1 MRVHPCPP
9 DVPARFP
16 QSAVPAMTRFRLLP
30 PLLVALFTIAT
41 PEMSA
46 AQQPDSAVTDTMFL
60 RARRLV
66 ADGNGAAG
74 RALADSLLS
83 AATPGTLRY
92 AEALFWRASVAPTA
106 AAAER
111 DYRML
116 SIEYPLSPR
125 AEDALLR
132 LAQLELARGDRALAL
147 KHLERLTLEHP
158 ASPARA
164 RASYWRSRVLFEDGN
179 VPRACAALADAR
191 THVPLGDVEL
201 RNQVEFQSRRC
212 LGVDTTVVAEVPRP
226 VTPATTPPPVASP
239 PRPATTTSPPAT
251 TTPPRPATATAPP
264 PATTTPP
271 RPAATTPPP
280 ATAATP
286 PAATTTPPATTTTPP
301 RTVAASLPFT
311 VQVAAF
317 PGRAQADQFRDRL
330 VARGYQARTVGA
342 GQVFR
347 VRVGRYATR
356 AAATAA
362 AQDLRAKKIASD
374 AFVTEAEAQ

>member
-1 MRVHPCPP
+1 
-9 DVPARFP
+9 
-16 QSAVPAMTRFRLLP
+16 MTRFRT
-30 PLLVALFTIAT
+30 PLLLLALAAALPVAGG
-41 PEMSA
+41 
-46 AQQPDSAVTDTMFL
+46 AQQADSAVTDTMFL

-132 LAQLELARGDRALAL
+132 LAQLELARGDRDLAL

-158 ASPARA
+158 ASASRA
-164 RASYWRSRVLFEDGN
+164 RASYWRSRVLFEGGN
-179 VPRACAALADAR
+179 VPRACAALADAQA
-191 THVPLGDVEL
+191 HVGVGDVEL

-226 VTPATTPPPVASP
+226 APPV
-239 PRPATTTSPPAT
+239 RE
-251 TTPPRPATATAPP
+251 TPV
-264 PATTTPP
+264 
-271 RPAATTPPP
+271 PAATTPPVTRP
-280 ATAATP
+280 ATPAPASTTPRPTTATPTRTAAT
-286 PAATTTPPATTTTPP
+286 
-301 RTVAASLPFT
+301 SLPYT

-317 PGRAQADQFRDRL
+317 PGRTQADQFRDRL
-330 VARGYQARTVGA
+330 VARGLEARTVPA

-356 AAATAA
+356 SAANTV
-362 AQDLRAKKIASD
+362 AQDLRARKIAGD
-374 AFVTEAEAQ
+374 AFVTEAEGQ

>member
-1 MRVHPCPP
+1 
-9 DVPARFP
+9 
-16 QSAVPAMTRFRLLP
+16 MTRLRLLP
-30 PLLVALFTIAT
+30 LLLATVAAAALPAT
-41 PEMSA
+41 AS
-46 AQQPDSAVTDTMFL
+46 AQQVDSAVTDTMFL

-158 ASPARA
+158 ASASRA
-164 RASYWRSRVLFEDGN
+164 RASYWRSRVLFEEGN

-191 THVPLGDVEL
+191 AHVALGDVEL

-212 LGVDTTVVAEVPRP
+212 LGVDTTVVVEAPRP
-226 VTPATTPPPVASP
+226 ATPAPGASQTAAAGAGTTTTSSVPSTTAQPVRETPAPAASTPATASP
-239 PRPATTTSPPAT
+239 PRPPAAG
-251 TTPPRPATATAPP
+251 PAL
-264 PATTTPP
+264 
-271 RPAATTPPP
+271 RPAAAP
-280 ATAATP
+280 
-286 PAATTTPPATTTTPP
+286 
-301 RTVAASLPFT
+301 LPFT

-330 VARGYQARTVGA
+330 IARGIQARTVGA

-356 AAATAA
+356 AAASTV
-362 AQDLRAKKIASD
+362 AQDLRARKIAGD

>member
-1 MRVHPCPP
+1 
-9 DVPARFP
+9 
-16 QSAVPAMTRFRLLP
+16 MTRFRHL
-30 PLLVALFTIAT
+30 PLLLAVTVTAAFPAT
-41 PEMSA
+41 GW
-46 AQQPDSAVTDTMFL
+46 AQKPDSTVTDSMFL

-74 RALADSLLS
+74 RALADSLLT

-132 LAQLELARGDRALAL
+132 LAQLELARGDRALAI

-158 ASPARA
+158 ASPSRA

-191 THVPLGDVEL
+191 AHVPLGDVEL

-212 LGVDTTVVAEVPRP
+212 LGVDTTAVAETTRP
-226 VTPATTPPPVASP
+226 VTPATVPVVPPRVTPGTSTTSSTTASAAVPPPTTQPV
-239 PRPATTTSPPAT
+239 RETPAPAT
-251 TTPPRPATATAPP
+251 TTPTVTHPVPA
-264 PATTTPP
+264 
-271 RPAATTPPP
+271 PAATTPAQASSTVP
-280 ATAATP
+280 ATRPVPA
-286 PAATTTPPATTTTPP
+286 PAATTPARTPTTTTPST
-301 RTVAASLPFT
+301 RTAAASLPFT

-317 PGRAQADQFRDRL
+317 PARAQADQFRDRL
-330 VARGYQARTVGA
+330 IARGIEARTVGA

-356 AAATAA
+356 TAASTA
-362 AQDLRAKKIASD
+362 AQDLRTRKIATD

>member
-1 MRVHPCPP
+1 
-9 DVPARFP
+9 
-16 QSAVPAMTRFRLLP
+16 MTRLRLLP
-30 PLLVALFTIAT
+30 SLLVVLLAVAIPA
-41 PEMSA
+41 MSE
-46 AQQPDSAVTDTMFL
+46 AQQTDSAVTDTMFL

-111 DYRML
+111 DYRMI

-226 VTPATTPPPVASP
+226 VTPATTPPPVTSP
-239 PRPATTTSPPAT
+239 PRPATTTPPPATPPRAAT
-251 TTPPRPATATAPP
+251 TTP
-264 PATTTPP
+264 
-271 RPAATTPPP
+271 
-280 ATAATP
+280 
-286 PAATTTPPATTTTPP
+286 PPATTTTPP

-330 VARGYQARTVGA
+330 IARGFQARTVGA

-356 AAATAA
+356 TAANVA

>member
-1 MRVHPCPP
+1 
-9 DVPARFP
+9 
-16 QSAVPAMTRFRLLP
+16 
-30 PLLVALFTIAT
+30 
-41 PEMSA
+41 
-46 AQQPDSAVTDTMFL
+46 
-60 RARRLV
+60 
-66 ADGNGAAG
+66 
-74 RALADSLLS
+74 
-83 AATPGTLRY
+83 
-92 AEALFWRASVAPTA
+92 VAPTA

-158 ASPARA
+158 ASAARA

-191 THVPLGDVEL
+191 TRVALGDVEL

-212 LGVDTTVVAEVPRP
+212 LGVDTTVVAE
-226 VTPATTPPPVASP
+226 A
-239 PRPATTTSPPAT
+239 PRPATPVPTTVVPPV
-251 TTPPRPATATAPP
+251 TAPV
-264 PATTTPP
+264 
-271 RPAATTPPP
+271 
-280 ATAATP
+280 
-286 PAATTTPPATTTTPP
+286 TPPATMTPARTPATVPAPP
-301 RTVAASLPFT
+301 RAAASLPFT

-317 PGRAQADQFRDRL
+317 PGRVQADQFRDRL
-330 VARGYQARTVGA
+330 VERGIEARTVGA

-356 AAATAA
+356 AAANTV
-362 AQDLRAKKIASD
+362 AQDLRARKIAGD

>member
-1 MRVHPCPP
+1 
-9 DVPARFP
+9 
-16 QSAVPAMTRFRLLP
+16 MTRFRQI
-30 PLLVALFTIAT
+30 PLLLAVTVAAAFPAT
-41 PEMSA
+41 SD
-46 AQQPDSAVTDTMFL
+46 AQQQDSAVTDTMFL

-74 RALADSLLS
+74 RALADSLLA

-158 ASPARA
+158 ASAARA

-191 THVPLGDVEL
+191 THVTLGDVEL

-212 LGVDTTVVAEVPRP
+212 LGVDTTVVAEAPRPAAPVPPPPP
-226 VTPATTPPPVASP
+226 VTPSVT
-239 PRPATTTSPPAT
+239 PPAT
-251 TTPPRPATATAPP
+251 TTPARTPATV
-264 PATTTPP
+264 PATP
-271 RPAATTPPP
+271 RA
-280 ATAATP
+280 
-286 PAATTTPPATTTTPP
+286 
-301 RTVAASLPFT
+301 AASLPFT

-330 VARGYQARTVGA
+330 VARGIDARTVGA

-356 AAATAA
+356 ATANTV
-362 AQDLRAKKIASD
+362 AQDLRARKIAGD

>member
-1 MRVHPCPP
+1 
-9 DVPARFP
+9 
-16 QSAVPAMTRFRLLP
+16 MTRLRLLP
-30 PLLVALFTIAT
+30 PLLVALLAIAL
-41 PEMSA
+41 PAMGE
-46 AQQPDSAVTDTMFL
+46 AQQTDSAVTDTMFL

-111 DYRML
+111 DYRMI

-191 THVPLGDVEL
+191 THVPPGDVEL

-212 LGVDTTVVAEVPRP
+212 LGVDTIVVADVRPAPSTGTPGVPSGVVQGPPRP
-226 VTPATTPPPVASP
+226 SMPGVPVDVSSTATQPVRETPATTATTPPVTRPITPPAAPPPA
-239 PRPATTTSPPAT
+239 RTATTTSAT
-251 TTPPRPATATAPP
+251 RPA
-264 PATTTPP
+264 
-271 RPAATTPPP
+271 
-280 ATAATP
+280 
-286 PAATTTPPATTTTPP
+286 
-301 RTVAASLPFT
+301 AASLPFT

-356 AAATAA
+356 AAANAA

>member
-1 MRVHPCPP
+1 MQRIFH
-9 DVPARFP
+9 
-16 QSAVPAMTRFRLLP
+16 LLP
-30 PLLVALFTIAT
+30 FLCLTSLFVPCMPL
-41 PEMSA
+41 A
-46 AQQPDSAVTDTMFL
+46 AQASDSVATDTMFL

-83 AATPGTLRY
+83 AATPGTMRY
-92 AEALFWRASVAPTA
+92 AEALFWRASVASTA

-111 DYRML
+111 DYRVL

-158 ASPARA
+158 DSPARA
-164 RASYWRSRVLFEDGN
+164 RTSYWRSRVLFDEGN
-179 VPRACAALADAR
+179 IPRACAALAHA
-191 THVPLGDVEL
+191 TAHVAPGEVEL
-201 RNQVEFQSRRC
+201 RNQIESQSRRC
-212 LGVDTTVVAEVPRP
+212 LGVDTTVAVVATRP
-226 VTPATTPPPVASP
+226 VPSAN
-239 PRPATTTSPPAT
+239 
-251 TTPPRPATATAPP
+251 
-264 PATTTPP
+264 
-271 RPAATTPPP
+271 
-280 ATAATP
+280 P
-286 PAATTTPPATTTTPP
+286 PAARPQPGSTARAAGAANQVPA
-301 RTVAASLPFT
+301 FT

-317 PGRAQADQFRDRL
+317 PSRTQADQFRDRL
-330 VARGYQARTVGA
+330 RARGLEARTVGA

-356 AAATAA
+356 AAANTV
-362 AQDLRAKKIASD
+362 AQDLRARKIASD

>member
-1 MRVHPCPP
+1 
-9 DVPARFP
+9 
-16 QSAVPAMTRFRLLP
+16 MTYFRL
-30 PLLVALFTIAT
+30 PLLLTVVTIAAAFPAT
-41 PEMSA
+41 GD
-46 AQQPDSAVTDTMFL
+46 AQQTDSAVTDTMFL

-74 RALADSLLS
+74 RALADSLLT

-158 ASPARA
+158 ASASRA

-179 VPRACAALADAR
+179 APRACAALADAR
-191 THVPLGDVEL
+191 THLAVGDVEL

-212 LGVDTTVVAEVPRP
+212 VGVDTTVVA
-226 VTPATTPPPVASP
+226 VTPTPP
-239 PRPATTTSPPAT
+239 
-251 TTPPRPATATAPP
+251 
-264 PATTTPP
+264 
-271 RPAATTPPP
+271 AAFP
-280 ATAATP
+280 ATP
-286 PAATTTPPATTTTPP
+286 PAGRTTTAASPVPSTTTQPAGGTPAPVTTTPPATRPTVPPATSTPARAPATRPATPP
-301 RTVAASLPFT
+301 LPFT

-330 VARGYQARTVGA
+330 IARGIEARTVPA
-342 GQVFR
+342 GKVFR
-347 VRVGRYATR
+347 VRIGRYATR
-356 AAATAA
+356 AAASTA
-362 AQDLRAKKIASD
+362 AQDLKARKIASD
-374 AFVTEAEAQ
+374 AFVTEAESQ

>member
-1 MRVHPCPP
+1 MP
-9 DVPARFP
+9 RFL
-16 QSAVPAMTRFRLLP
+16 SLRSLI
-30 PLLVALFTIAT
+30 VALAAVAVSA
-41 PEMSA
+41 PVA
-46 AQQPDSAVTDTMFL
+46 AQQADSALTDTMFL

-125 AEDALLR
+125 AENALLR

-158 ASPARA
+158 ASPSRA

-191 THVPLGDVEL
+191 THVALTDVEL

-212 LGVDTTVVAEVPRP
+212 LGVDTAVVVELPRDTTAMAGNPRAVPRP
-226 VTPATTPPPVASP
+226 PVRPSTPAANPSGTATPSTATATPATIPPPRS
-239 PRPATTTSPPAT
+239 TTAVQP
-251 TTPPRPATATAPP
+251 PP
-264 PATTTPP
+264 PA
-271 RPAATTPPP
+271 RATTP
-280 ATAATP
+280 A
-286 PAATTTPPATTTTPP
+286 
-301 RTVAASLPFT
+301 LPVT

-317 PGRAQADQFRDRL
+317 PGRTQADQFRDRL
-330 VARGYQARTVGA
+330 IARGLDARTVGA

-356 AAATAA
+356 SAASAV
-362 AQDLRAKKIASD
+362 AQDLRARKFATD

>member
-1 MRVHPCPP
+1 
-9 DVPARFP
+9 
-16 QSAVPAMTRFRLLP
+16 MTRFRLLF
-30 PLLVALFTIAT
+30 LLVTA
-41 PEMSA
+41 SA
-46 AQQPDSAVTDTMFL
+46 AATLPEAGEAQQIDSAVTDTMFL

-158 ASPARA
+158 ASASRA

-179 VPRACAALADAR
+179 APRACAALADAR
-191 THVPLGDVEL
+191 AHVAVSDVEL
-201 RNQVEFQSRRC
+201 RNQVEFQARRC
-212 LGVDTTVVAEVPRP
+212 VGVDTTVVA
-226 VTPATTPPPVASP
+226 VTPAS
-239 PRPATTTSPPAT
+239 PATS
-251 TTPPRPATATAPP
+251 
-264 PATTTPP
+264 
-271 RPAATTPPP
+271 
-280 ATAATP
+280 AATP
-286 PAATTTPPATTTTPP
+286 PAGRTTTTTSPAPSTSTQPVRDTSALMTATPPVTRPVTPPAVSTTARPPATAPATRPATP
-301 RTVAASLPFT
+301 SLPFT

-330 VARGYQARTVGA
+330 IARGIEARTVPA

-347 VRVGRYATR
+347 VRVGRYASR
-356 AAATAA
+356 AAANTA
-362 AQDLRAKKIASD
+362 AQDLKARKIASD
-374 AFVTEAEAQ
+374 AFVTEAESQ

>member
-1 MRVHPCPP
+1 
-9 DVPARFP
+9 
-16 QSAVPAMTRFRLLP
+16 MTPFRLLP
-30 PLLVALFTIAT
+30 LLLVLAIVASPATI
-41 PEMSA
+41 E

-74 RALADSLLS
+74 RALADSLLG

-158 ASPARA
+158 ASPSRA

-191 THVPLGDVEL
+191 THVALGDVEL

-212 LGVDTTVVAEVPRP
+212 LGVDTTVVADVRP
-226 VTPATTPPPVASP
+226 APSAGSLGGAPPAAVRGPTSPSMKAESTAVASP
-239 PRPATTTSPPAT
+239 TTQPVRETPAPAAVTPPVTRPATTAVPPA
-251 TTPPRPATATAPP
+251 
-264 PATTTPP
+264 
-271 RPAATTPPP
+271 PAATTPPR
-280 ATAATP
+280 TAATAP
-286 PAATTTPPATTTTPP
+286 TARPASP
-301 RTVAASLPFT
+301 SLPFT

-317 PGRAQADQFRDRL
+317 PARAQADQFRDRL
-330 VARGYQARTVGA
+330 IARGIEARTVGA

-356 AAATAA
+356 SAANTV
-362 AQDLRAKKIASD
+362 AQDLRTRKIAGD

>member
-1 MRVHPCPP
+1 
-9 DVPARFP
+9 
-16 QSAVPAMTRFRLLP
+16 MTRTRLLS
-30 PLLVALFTIAT
+30 LLVLATVAAAL
-41 PEMSA
+41 PVPLD
-46 AQQPDSAVTDTMFL
+46 AQQADSAVTDTMFL

-158 ASPARA
+158 ASASRA

-179 VPRACAALADAR
+179 APRACAALADAR
-191 THVPLGDVEL
+191 AHVALGDVEL
-201 RNQVEFQSRRC
+201 RNQVEFQARRC
-212 LGVDTTVVAEVPRP
+212 LGVDTTVVAEASRPAAPGTTPPSSTPPTVPATGRAATSPP
-226 VTPATTPPPVASP
+226 VAATTTQPVRETPAASATTPPAA
-239 PRPATTTSPPAT
+239 RPGTPPAAS
-251 TTPPRPATATAPP
+251 TPAR
-264 PATTTPP
+264 
-271 RPAATTPPP
+271 TTPPP
-280 ATAATP
+280 ATR
-286 PAATTTPPATTTTPP
+286 PAT
-301 RTVAASLPFT
+301 VSLPFT

-330 VARGYQARTVGA
+330 VARGIEARTVPA

-356 AAATAA
+356 AAASTA
-362 AQDLRAKKIASD
+362 AQDLKARKIASD

>member
-1 MRVHPCPP
+1 
-9 DVPARFP
+9 
-16 QSAVPAMTRFRLLP
+16 MTRFRQL
-30 PLLVALFTIAT
+30 PLLLAVTVAAAFPAA
-41 PEMSA
+41 SD

-74 RALADSLLS
+74 RALADSLLA

-92 AEALFWRASVAPTA
+92 AEALFWRASVAATA

-158 ASPARA
+158 ASAARA

-191 THVPLGDVEL
+191 THVALGDVEL

-212 LGVDTTVVAEVPRP
+212 LGVDTTVVAE
-226 VTPATTPPPVASP
+226 A
-239 PRPATTTSPPAT
+239 PRPATPVPTTVVPPV
-251 TTPPRPATATAPP
+251 TAPV
-264 PATTTPP
+264 
-271 RPAATTPPP
+271 
-280 ATAATP
+280 
-286 PAATTTPPATTTTPP
+286 TPPATMTPARTPATVPAPP
-301 RTVAASLPFT
+301 RAAASLPFT

-330 VARGYQARTVGA
+330 VERGIEARTVGA

-356 AAATAA
+356 AAANTV
-362 AQDLRAKKIASD
+362 AQDLRARKIAGD

>member
-1 MRVHPCPP
+1 MTRLRTLTLLLALLTAL
-9 DVPARFP
+9 VPAE
-16 QSAVPAMTRFRLLP
+16 
-30 PLLVALFTIAT
+30 AT
-41 PEMSA
+41 
-46 AQQPDSAVTDTMFL
+46 AQQPDSATTDTMFL

-66 ADGNGAAG
+66 TDGNGAAG
-74 RALADSLLS
+74 RALVDSLLA

-132 LAQLELARGDRALAL
+132 LAQLELARGDRELAL

-158 ASPARA
+158 ASTARA
-164 RASYWRSRVLFEDGN
+164 RASYWRSRVLFDGGN
-179 VPRACAALADAR
+179 IPRACAALADAR
-191 THVPLGDVEL
+191 THVAPGEVEL
-201 RNQVEFQSRRC
+201 RNQIEYQSRRC
-212 LGVDTTVVAEVPRP
+212 LGVDTTVVAEAPRTAAPPPQSTVPAIPPAGSTQP
-226 VTPATTPPPVASP
+226 VAPPAQRTSSPPVAAPAPVTRPSP
-239 PRPATTTSPPAT
+239 A
-251 TTPPRPATATAPP
+251 
-264 PATTTPP
+264 
-271 RPAATTPPP
+271 
-280 ATAATP
+280 
-286 PAATTTPPATTTTPP
+286 
-301 RTVAASLPFT
+301 LPFT

-330 VARGYQARTVGA
+330 IARGLPARTVGA

-356 AAATAA
+356 AAANTV
-362 AQDLRAKKIASD
+362 AQDLRLRKIAAD